1 MNTYL
6 VKVQQTFSS
15 RVAVVAESRAEAELL
30 VVSGIGDW
38 ATPVSSEPRIVSVQV
53 LEPSTSLG

>member
-1 MNTYL
+1 MNTFL
-6 VKVQQTFSS
+6 VEVQQTFSN

-38 ATPVSSEPRIVSVQV
+38 ATPVPSEPRIISVQA
-53 LEPSTSLG
+53 LDPLASLD

>member
-1 MNTYL
+1 MNTFL
-6 VKVQQTFSS
+6 VEVQQTYSN

-38 ATPVSSEPRIVSVQV
+38 ATPVPSEPRIVAVQA
-53 LEPSTSLG
+53 LEPSTPLG

>member
-1 MNTYL
+1 MNTFL
-6 VKVQQTFSS
+6 VEVQQTYSN

-38 ATPVSSEPRIVSVQV
+38 ATPVPSEPRIISVQV
-53 LEPSTSLG
+53 LDPSASLD